1 MADDVDVLEISGID
15 EELEVLKSIYIEE
28 LNISLS
34 ERSQPEVIS
43 LRLHPSTGDEEE
55 KKYVC
60 ITLELE
66 LSQQYP
72 HEIPTINIKN
82 PRGIGEEEVNRLQE
96 SLVTLATELQG
107 GPMLY
112 DLIELAKEKLT
123 EGNIPHCP
131 CTICYE
137 HFHEGEEFTKTHCY
151 HYFHCHCLARYVRH
165 VLASIQ
171 QENQSRPTHQQ
182 DDGGQTKV
190 PCPVCR
196 EEMEC
201 NVDLYTGETTPQDQ
215 SLNFY
220 PTAELR
226 TWQREM
232 SRLLRRQR
240 ERGGVIDV
248 QEERNKFLITQDDVV
263 ELNLTSIQDT
273 DPESSTK
280 HSTESSTKNSTE
292 ASSKDQGTNVT
303 VKDSGKSRNTGI
315 LNKAKTTFKASR
327 LPQQIQMLE
336 REFDRRW
343 TRFSEEFENLNR
355 RGAPGGSKKEGQRPE
370 NRHKNR
376 VKHLVPYDDTRVV
389 LKDGDSEVKGSDYIC
404 AAYIQITSETSR
416 ADGGRLI
423 ATQGC
428 LSETVGDFWRM
439 VWQERSQVIVMAT
452 KAVEDDRVKVSRYW
466 CEEGEERLLE
476 GQNYKFQVK
485 GQSVTPHRDYV
496 LRELEVTRLSG
507 EGQGEG
513 SRLVYQFNFTAWP
526 DFGVPKNPAAI
537 IDFLATVNSKQAELT
552 EAGPMV
558 IHCSAGLGRTGTLV
572 VIEALIH
579 QIKEEGLDCDLD
591 IQKTVLKVRSQRPG
605 MIQTE
610 PQYKFIYKA
619 LLSYLQSQPGFTPEQ
634 GTLDSYHEEAHRQRF
649 VPKDRRGRGRGRP
662 VNQRSGVNDR
672 LSRARDTQSHPGNHH
687 SDEDQSGKSH
697 TDNKKNDSLIEKNA
711 DEVTSNKSQERRGFG
726 KPKSSQRAERNP
738 SESHETGG
746 VEENAAAVMSK
757 DSINEKRNN
766 EDTKKGFGRPRSG
779 QIRKSDQG
787 HHESGQQRSPR
798 NQKDTGNSK
807 DSSTQRETR
816 KGFGQPP
823 ERLQHD
829 KGDRMGRKEDSRRGF
844 GQPPRG
850 GDGRVGRDRNETRPM
865 SGGKHSRKDFEPRS
879 PREKRDQPGTS
890 KPFTGYGDKMN
901 RNTSDQNQRPNKR
914 LGEGSPSSN
923 QEETDKVNTKNS
935 GGMKSETRKDNPDR
949 TSSCNESTSGAGS
962 ELRKGTTKLRAPPGF
977 NISGPPSGVGDTVSP
992 PPGFSKLS

>member
-1 MADDVDVLEISGID
+1 
-15 EELEVLKSIYIEE
+15 
-28 LNISLS
+28 
-34 ERSQPEVIS
+34 
-43 LRLHPSTGDEEE
+43 
-55 KKYVC
+55 
-60 ITLELE
+60 
-66 LSQQYP
+66 
-72 HEIPTINIKN
+72 
-82 PRGIGEEEVNRLQE
+82 
-96 SLVTLATELQG
+96 
-107 GPMLY
+107 
-112 DLIELAKEKLT
+112 
-123 EGNIPHCP
+123 
-131 CTICYE
+131 
-137 HFHEGEEFTKTHCY
+137 
-151 HYFHCHCLARYVRH
+151 
-165 VLASIQ
+165 
-171 QENQSRPTHQQ
+171 
-182 DDGGQTKV
+182 
-190 PCPVCR
+190 
-196 EEMEC
+196 MEC

-343 TRFSEEFENLNR
+343 TGFSEEFENLNR

-726 KPKSSQRAERNP
+726 KPKSSQKAERNP

-746 VEENAAAVMSK
+746 VEENAAAGMSK

-766 EDTKKGFGRPRSG
+766 EDTRKGFGRPRSG

-935 GGMKSETRKDNPDR
+935 GGMKSETRKDNPD
-949 TSSCNESTSGAGS
+949 SESTSGADS

>member
-34 ERSQPEVIS
+34 ERSRPEVIS

-343 TRFSEEFENLNR
+343 TGFSEEFENLNR

-697 TDNKKNDSLIEKNA
+697 TDNKKNVSLIEKNA

-726 KPKSSQRAERNP
+726 KPKSSQKAERNP

-746 VEENAAAVMSK
+746 VEENAAAGMSK

-766 EDTKKGFGRPRSG
+766 EDTRKGFGRPRSG

-823 ERLQHD
+823 ERLQHE

-949 TSSCNESTSGAGS
+949 TSSCNESTSGADS

>member
-151 HYFHCHCLARYVRH
+151 HYFHCHCLAHYVRH

-273 DPESSTK
+273 DPESSTR

-513 SRLVYQFNFTAWP
+513 SRLMYQFNFTAWP

-662 VNQRSGVNDR
+662 VNQRPGVNDR

-726 KPKSSQRAERNP
+726 KPKSSQKAERNP

-746 VEENAAAVMSK
+746 VEENAAAGMSK

-766 EDTKKGFGRPRSG
+766 EDTRKGFGRPRSG

-829 KGDRMGRKEDSRRGF
+829 KGD
-844 GQPPRG
+844 
-850 GDGRVGRDRNETRPM
+850 
-865 SGGKHSRKDFEPRS
+865 
-879 PREKRDQPGTS
+879 
-890 KPFTGYGDKMN
+890 
-901 RNTSDQNQRPNKR
+901 
-914 LGEGSPSSN
+914 
-923 QEETDKVNTKNS
+923 
-935 GGMKSETRKDNPDR
+935 
-949 TSSCNESTSGAGS
+949 
-962 ELRKGTTKLRAPPGF
+962 
-977 NISGPPSGVGDTVSP
+977 
-992 PPGFSKLS
+992 

>member
-1 MADDVDVLEISGID
+1 MAIIKKQQLHGKGRSGCKVTPIKRSVESGID

-151 HYFHCHCLARYVRH
+151 HYFHCHCLAHYVRH

-273 DPESSTK
+273 DPESSTR

-513 SRLVYQFNFTAWP
+513 SRLMYQFNFTAWP

-662 VNQRSGVNDR
+662 VNQRPGVNDR

-726 KPKSSQRAERNP
+726 KPKSSQKAERNP

-746 VEENAAAVMSK
+746 VEENAAAGMSK

-766 EDTKKGFGRPRSG
+766 EDTRKGFGRPRSG

-829 KGDRMGRKEDSRRGF
+829 KGD
-844 GQPPRG
+844 
-850 GDGRVGRDRNETRPM
+850 
-865 SGGKHSRKDFEPRS
+865 
-879 PREKRDQPGTS
+879 
-890 KPFTGYGDKMN
+890 
-901 RNTSDQNQRPNKR
+901 
-914 LGEGSPSSN
+914 
-923 QEETDKVNTKNS
+923 
-935 GGMKSETRKDNPDR
+935 
-949 TSSCNESTSGAGS
+949 
-962 ELRKGTTKLRAPPGF
+962 
-977 NISGPPSGVGDTVSP
+977 
-992 PPGFSKLS
+992 